1 MPRITIRPF
10 CVCQREGGREGGG
23 GSVSA
28 LSEGGRRGE
37 RRRECECIVR
47 GTHMDQC
54 EMTKEPFSKLFLWLQ
69 EASLLC
75 LSLAIYHTI
84 DNSCEA
90 KSHRG

>member
-1 MPRITIRPF
+1 MPRITIRPV
-10 CVCQREGGREGGG
+10 CVCQREGGEG
-23 GSVSA
+23 
-28 LSEGGRRGE
+28 GE
-37 RRRECECIVR
+37 RRRECVLCECIVR
-47 GTHMDQC
+47 ERGGYTHMDQC

>member
-1 MPRITIRPF
+1 MRR
-10 CVCQREGGREGGG
+10 G
-23 GSVSA
+23 GSVCCASA
-28 LSEGGRRGE
+28 LSERGE
-37 RRRECECIVR
+37 GTRED
-47 GTHMDQC
+47 HC

>member
-1 MPRITIRPF
+1 M
-10 CVCQREGGREGGG
+10 
-23 GSVSA
+23 
-28 LSEGGRRGE
+28 L
-37 RRRECECIVR
+37 CECIVR
-47 GTHMDQC
+47 ERGGYTHMDQC